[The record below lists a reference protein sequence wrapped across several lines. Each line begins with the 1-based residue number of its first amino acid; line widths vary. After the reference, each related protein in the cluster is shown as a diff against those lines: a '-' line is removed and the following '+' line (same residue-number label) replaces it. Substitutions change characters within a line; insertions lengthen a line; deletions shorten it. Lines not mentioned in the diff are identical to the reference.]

1 MSAFVDRV
9 RVYRDEKGEWRWQA
23 LARNNEIVA
32 GSQEGYVDESWAA
45 EAAKRAFPK
54 VRVLLDHPEVQQ

>member
-1 MSAFVDRV
+1 MSPFVDRV

-32 GSQEGYVDESWAA
+32 GSQEGYVDLSWAT
-45 EAAKRAFPK
+45 EAATRAFPK
-54 VRVLLDHPEVQQ
+54 VRVLIGQPEVQQ